1 MILRWNF
8 MLIDDDKVHEK
19 ATNEK
24 PMNCNEQQ
32 RNERDKKMEFYR
44 ARYTNTQKSIWKMWT
59 DVDAIRMNR
68 ILQLKIDNLSK
79 R

>member
-1 MILRWNF
+1 

-32 RNERDKKMEFYR
+32 RNERGKKKE
-44 ARYTNTQKSIWKMWT
+44 I
-59 DVDAIRMNR
+59 
-68 ILQLKIDNLSK
+68 
-79 R
+79 

>member
-1 MILRWNF
+1 

-32 RNERDKKMEFYR
+32 CNERGKNEILPR
-44 ARYTNTQKSIWKMWT
+44 APHKHT
-59 DVDAIRMNR
+59 
-68 ILQLKIDNLSK
+68 KIDLENVN
-79 R
+79 

>member
-1 MILRWNF
+1 

-32 RNERDKKMEFYR
+32 RNERGKNEIFPRTPHKH
-44 ARYTNTQKSIWKMWT
+44 T
-59 DVDAIRMNR
+59 
-68 ILQLKIDNLSK
+68 KIDLENVN
-79 R
+79 

>member
-32 RNERDKKMEFYR
+32 RNERDKKMKFYR
-44 ARYTNTQKSIWKMWT
+44 AHHTNTQKSIWKMWT

-68 ILQLKIDNLSK
+68 ILQLKIDILSK

>member
-32 RNERDKKMEFYR
+32 RNERGKKMEFYR
-44 ARYTNTQKSIWKMWT
+44 ARHTNTQKSIWKMWT

-68 ILQLKIDNLSK
+68 ILQLKIDILSK